1 MPDNKI
7 SRTILQ
13 YREMSQLQEYAQ
25 AQETTILQISKKIQ
39 KYEDQIKHLEEL
51 LKTTVPT
58 ISSQLPGVK
67 INANSDAEYICVIE
81 IAKLK
86 NRASLAED
94 VLTLEE
100 SRKLDTYYKI
110 LNNINSKPNKV
121 EKDAEQ
127 LPTENLLQIVESK
140 NDSGN

>member
-1 MPDNKI
+1 
-7 SRTILQ
+7 
-13 YREMSQLQEYAQ
+13 MSQLQEYAQ

-110 LNNINSKPNKV
+110 LNNINS
-121 EKDAEQ
+121 
-127 LPTENLLQIVESK
+127 
-140 NDSGN
+140 